1 MLSGVAATDWSWGA
15 LIFDFE
21 NDGNKDIFVSNGILK
36 DIMSM
41 DFHEF
46 YCNEVKGFN
55 SNCQRQ
61 NSITRNSLRGIP
73 TQPLQNYAFSILAI

>member
-41 DFHEF
+41 DFLEF
-46 YCNEVKGFN
+46 IGE
-55 SNCQRQ
+55 
-61 NSITRNSLRGIP
+61 
-73 TQPLQNYAFSILAI
+73 

>member
-21 NDGNKDIFVSNGILK
+21 NDGNKDIFVSNGIFK

-41 DFHEF
+41 DFLEF
-46 YCNEVKGFN
+46 KARRNQGMNGKIDYRKFI
-55 SNCQRQ
+55 SLI
-61 NSITRNSLRGIP
+61 SIKSFAELCFY
-73 TQPLQNYAFSILAI
+73 QCW